1 VKRVLLDEG
10 VPWDLEQPLADLG
23 VAAKAFPNEWKQ
35 LSNGAL
41 LNEVE
46 RHGYHVL
53 ITNDKRMRFQQS
65 LAARN
70 LAVLILPT
78 NRRDDVLAL
87 VPQIFEALTN
97 IEPKQF
103 VELSPDVPFSRR
115 P

>member
-10 VPWDLEQPLADLG
+10 VPWDLEKPLADLG
-23 VAAKAFPNEWKQ
+23 VHATAFPNAWKQ

-46 RHGYHVL
+46 RHGYQVL

-70 LAVLILPT
+70 LSVLILPT

-87 VPQIFEALTN
+87 APQIAHALRN

-103 VELSPDVPFSRR
+103 VELQPTLRSSRR
-115 P
+115 R